1 MLKYESYHFGDNN
14 SFSFYHNINF
24 SFTKN
29 IHRSFEYIFVK
40 EGQLELNLGSKIYTI
55 DKNQGALIL
64 PYEIHSFN
72 TESYS
77 DSYICVFSPE
87 YIKTFDNM
95 INGKSLENPVFN
107 IFPSI
112 QELTFSTLFQKNND
126 LLSIKASLYLL
137 SSEIMKQTK
146 LISSGKTDQILIHKV
161 LSYIQ
166 NNFTKNI
173 SLKEI
178 ASTLG
183 YSYNYLSKYLNET
196 LELSY
201 VDFINEN
208 RISYALYL
216 LKNTD
221 SSITDIAYTCGYSNV
236 RSFNRNFIKIANITP
251 SEYRNL

>member
-14 SFSFYHNINF
+14 SFSFYHNIDF

-40 EGQLELNLGSKIYTI
+40 DGQLELTIGSKTYTV
-55 DKNQGALIL
+55 DKNQGAFIL

-72 TESYS
+72 TKTYS

-87 YIKTFDNM
+87 YIKTFEHM
-95 INGKSLENPVFN
+95 IKGKCLQNPIFN
-107 IFPSI
+107 VYPFVQDI
-112 QELTFSTLFQKNND
+112 TDKTLFQENTD
-126 LLSIKASLYLL
+126 FLSIKSSLYLL
-137 SSEIMKQTK
+137 SSELMKQSR
-146 LISSGKTDQILIHKV
+146 LIECAKTDQILIHNV

-166 NNFTKNI
+166 NNFTKDI
-173 SLKEI
+173 SLKQI
-178 ASTLG
+178 ASNLG

-201 VDFINEN
+201 VDFVNEN

-236 RSFNRNFIKIANITP
+236 RSFNRNFIKIVNLTP

>member
-1 MLKYESYHFGDNN
+1 MLKYESYHFGDSN

-24 SFTKN
+24 SFAKN

-40 EGQLELNLGSKIYTI
+40 KGQLDLMLGNKTYTI
-55 DKNQGALIL
+55 AENQGALIL

-72 TESYS
+72 TNDYS

-87 YIKTFDNM
+87 YIKTFQNM
-95 INGKSLENPVFN
+95 IQGKCLKTPIFN
-107 IFPSI
+107 VSPIV
-112 QELTFSTLFQKNND
+112 QDLTFQTLFNKNND
-126 LLSIKASLYLL
+126 ILSIKSSLYMI
-137 SSEIMKQTK
+137 SSEVLKQTE
-146 LISSGKTDQILIHKV
+146 LIESGKTDQILIHKV

-178 ASTLG
+178 SSNLG

-221 SSITDIAYTCGYSNV
+221 SSITDIAYSCGYSNV
-236 RSFNRNFIKIANITP
+236 RSFNRNFIKIAKITP
-251 SEYRNL
+251 TEYRNL

>member
-14 SFSFYHNINF
+14 SFSYYHNINF
-24 SFTKN
+24 SFSKN

-40 EGQLELNLGSKIYTI
+40 DGQLELTI
-55 DKNQGALIL
+55 GNNTYAVEKNQGAFIL

-72 TESYS
+72 TSKYS

-87 YIKTFDNM
+87 YIKTFEHM
-95 INGKSLENPVFN
+95 IKGKCLENPVFN
-107 IFPSI
+107 IHPFI
-112 QELTFSTLFQKNND
+112 QELIDKTLFHENHD
-126 LLSIKASLYLL
+126 LLSIKSSLYLL
-137 SSEIMKQTK
+137 SSELMKQSK
-146 LISSGKTDQILIHKV
+146 LIECSKTDHILIHNV
-161 LSYIQ
+161 LTYIQ

-173 SLKEI
+173 SLKQI
-178 ASTLG
+178 ASNLG

-201 VDFINEN
+201 VDFVNEN

-236 RSFNRNFIKIANITP
+236 RSFNRNFIKITNITP

>member
-40 EGQLELNLGSKIYTI
+40 EGQLNLLLGNTTYTI
-55 DKNQGALIL
+55 SKNQGALIL
-64 PYEIHSFN
+64 PYEIHSFTTN
-72 TESYS
+72 DYS

-87 YIKTFDNM
+87 YIKTFQNM
-95 INGKSLENPVFN
+95 IQGKCLESPVFN
-107 IFPSI
+107 LPPLIND
-112 QELTFSTLFQKNND
+112 LTFKTLFNENND
-126 LLSIKASLYLL
+126 ILAIKSSLYMIA
-137 SSEIMKQTK
+137 SEVLKQTN
-146 LISSGKTDQILIHKV
+146 LIESGKTDQILIHKV

-173 SLKEI
+173 NLKEI
-178 ASTLG
+178 ASHLG

-201 VDFINEN
+201 VDFLNEN

-221 SSITDIAYTCGYSNV
+221 SSITEIAYACGYSNV
-236 RSFNRNFIKIANITP
+236 RSFNRNFIKITKLTP
-251 SEYRNL
+251 TEYRNL

>member
-40 EGQLELNLGSKIYTI
+40 EGQLDLILGTNTYTI
-55 DKNQGALIL
+55 AKNQGALIL
-64 PYEIHSFN
+64 PYEIHSFS
-72 TESYS
+72 TRECS

-87 YIKTFDNM
+87 YIKTFQNM
-95 INGKSLENPVFN
+95 VQGKCLENPVFN
-107 IFPSI
+107 VSPIV
-112 QELTFSTLFQKNND
+112 QEFTSKILFNKNSD
-126 LLSIKASLYLL
+126 LLSIKSSLYMI
-137 SSEIMKQTK
+137 SSEILKHTK
-146 LISSGKTDQILIHKV
+146 LIESGKTDQILIHKV

-166 NNFTKNI
+166 DNFTKNI

-178 ASTLG
+178 ASHLG
-183 YSYNYLSKYLNET
+183 YSYNYLSKYLNEA

-208 RISYALYL
+208 RINYALYL

-221 SSITDIAYTCGYSNV
+221 LSITDIAYTCGYSNV
-236 RSFNRNFIKIANITP
+236 RSFNRNFVKITKITP
-251 SEYRNL
+251 SEYRHL